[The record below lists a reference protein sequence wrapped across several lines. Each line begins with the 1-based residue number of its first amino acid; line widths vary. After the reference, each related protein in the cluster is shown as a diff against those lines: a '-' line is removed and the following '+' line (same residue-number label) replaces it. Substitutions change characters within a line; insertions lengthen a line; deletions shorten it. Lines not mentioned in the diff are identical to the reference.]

1 MQHFFEFAG
10 QVVKVA
16 GPILGPGL
24 LLYLV
29 IAILKVFCLE
39 IETASDV
46 GLLLLKKFEHHA
58 LGAISS
64 VRRFWDALVE
74 FKAKAIKAW
83 RSPEAPPVSSRTG

>member
-10 QVVKVA
+10 QVWNVA
-16 GPILGPGL
+16 GPILGSGL

-39 IETASDV
+39 IETAFDV
-46 GLLLLKKFEHHA
+46 GLLLLKKWERRA

-83 RSPEAPPVSSRTG
+83 RSPDVPPISSRSG